1 MPVPSRSAGF
11 GGVQALPPQA
21 GHTANRFSRGAAGL
35 TPVWPERPA
44 ALLQRGGEGARG
56 RHGDCPMPPEA
67 GDNGGSAMRPKF
79 LVPLVVAAALSAGCA
94 TVVNPVTGREE
105 RTVMDE
111 AAEIAEGRKAHP
123 QVLAEYGRYDNARVQ
138 AYVNGL
144 GQKLAR
150 QSHRGSLQWT
160 FTVLDSPEIN
170 AFALPGGYVY
180 VTRGIMAYMESEADL
195 AGVIGHEI
203 GHVTAR
209 HGAQRATRQQTAGI
223 GVLAASV
230 LGAVLGVGDLA
241 GQVAQTAAAGYVAS
255 YSRDQELQADQ
266 LGAEYLARNKYDP
279 SNMVDV
285 IGVLKD
291 QERYAADA
299 ARDEGRAASAGG
311 NWLSSHPSNEQ
322 RLADIRGIAAKY
334 KGQYG
339 DDGRAR
345 YLQAVDG
352 MAFGESREQGV
363 TRGRNFYH
371 EPLGIALTAP
381 QGWRI
386 ANSPDAIAVVNAA
399 GDAGLVVKTVPPN
412 AGTTHEEIIRNVF
425 KPTEGRTERRTLGAG
440 LAATHV
446 AGMRRTAQGQTG
458 SFEATI
464 VTGPANRHYALLY
477 LARDVAALQRSA
489 PGLRESESSF
499 RPLTAADRAAA
510 RPWALKTVAFPPGGF
525 AELARRS
532 PLPTRA
538 EQQLRL
544 INGVYGAQ
552 REPRAGE
559 PVKVVE

>member
-1 MPVPSRSAGF
+1 MRWFV
-11 GGVQALPPQA
+11 
-21 GHTANRFSRGAAGL
+21 
-35 TPVWPERPA
+35 TPLILAA
-44 ALLQRGGEGARG
+44 ALL
-56 RHGDCPMPPEA
+56 
-67 GDNGGSAMRPKF
+67 
-79 LVPLVVAAALSAGCA
+79 AGCA

-138 AYVNGL
+138 AYVNEL
-144 GQKLAR
+144 GQKLAK
-150 QSHRGSLQWT
+150 QSHRGNLQWT

-209 HGAQRATRQQTAGI
+209 HGAQRATRQQTAGL
-223 GVLAASV
+223 GVFAASV

-266 LGAEYLARNKYDP
+266 LGAEYLARNRYDP

-299 ARDEGRAASAGG
+299 ARDEGRAAPSAS

-381 QGWRI
+381 QGWKI
-386 ANSPDAIAVVNAA
+386 ANAPDAITLVNAA

-412 AGTTHEEIIRNVF
+412 AGASHEEIIRNVF
-425 KPTEGRTERRTLGAG
+425 KPTEGRTERRTLGG

-446 AGMRRTAQGQTG
+446 VGTRRNAQGQTG
-458 SFEATI
+458 GFQATI
-464 VTGPANRHYALLY
+464 VSGPAQRHYALLY
-477 LARDVAALQRSA
+477 AARDGLALQRA
-489 PGLRESESSF
+489 ATQLREAEASF
-499 RPLTAADRAAA
+499 RPLSAADRQAA
-510 RPWALKTVAFPPGGF
+510 RPWVLKTVAFPPGGF

-559 PVKVVE
+559 PVKIVE

>member
-1 MPVPSRSAGF
+1 MRWFV
-11 GGVQALPPQA
+11 
-21 GHTANRFSRGAAGL
+21 
-35 TPVWPERPA
+35 TPLILAA
-44 ALLQRGGEGARG
+44 ALL
-56 RHGDCPMPPEA
+56 
-67 GDNGGSAMRPKF
+67 
-79 LVPLVVAAALSAGCA
+79 AGCA

-138 AYVNGL
+138 AYVNEV
-144 GQKLAR
+144 GQKLAK

-209 HGAQRATRQQTAGI
+209 HGAQRATRQQTAGL
-223 GVLAASV
+223 GVFAASV

-241 GQVAQTAAAGYVAS
+241 GQVAQTAAAGYIAS

-266 LGAEYLARNKYDP
+266 LGAEYLARNRYDP

-299 ARDEGRAASAGG
+299 ARDEGRAAPSGG

-345 YLQAVDG
+345 YLQVVDG

-363 TRGRNFYH
+363 TRGRSFYH

-381 QGWRI
+381 QGWKI
-386 ANSPDAIAVVNAA
+386 ANAPDAITLVNAA
-399 GDAGLVVKTVPPN
+399 GDAGLVVKTVPPD
-412 AGTTHEEIIRNVF
+412 AGASHEEIIRNVF
-425 KPTEGRTERRTLGAG
+425 KPTEGRTERRMLGG

-446 AGMRRTAQGQTG
+446 IGTRRNAQGQTG
-458 SFEATI
+458 GFQATI
-464 VTGPANRHYALLY
+464 VSGPAQRHYALLY
-477 LARDVAALQRSA
+477 AARDGLALQRA
-489 PGLRESESSF
+489 AAQLREAEASF
-499 RPLTAADRAAA
+499 RPLSVADRQAA
-510 RPWALKTVAFPPGGF
+510 RPWVLKAVAFPPGGF

-559 PVKVVE
+559 PVKIVE